1 MAEKIGFISLGCS
14 KNLVNSE
21 EMLACLDKAG
31 FHVTG
36 EIENTAA
43 VVINTCGFL
52 QSAKEEAAEYFRE
65 IALLKDE
72 GKIGKLI
79 VAGCL
84 AEREK
89 EILFDE
95 FPEIDALVGCGS
107 FGEIDKI
114 VRDTLAGQR
123 PSDFGDINAP
133 IPEVSRMLTTPAH
146 TAFIKIAEGCDNRC
160 SYCVI
165 PTLRGS
171 FRSRRIEDIVAEA
184 EDLAAEG
191 VRELILVAQDTT
203 RYGRDLYGELKLSE
217 LLRELCKI
225 EGLKWIRVHYMY
237 PDEIND
243 ELIDTIAGEEKVLKY
258 LDLPIQHVNDR
269 ILRAMNR
276 RGDSAY
282 LDGLFTKLRERIPGL
297 VLRTS
302 LIAGL
307 PGETDEEFTEL
318 CDFLR
323 KHRIERA
330 GVFPYSP
337 ELGSAAYDMP
347 DQVDEETKARRC
359 EIIAD
364 LQMGIMADYNQT
376 LIGKEITVLCEG
388 YDRYSE
394 AFFGRTFADSPE
406 VDGKVFFTCAGE
418 KKPAPGAFVRV
429 RIDEDLDGDPIGEF
443 ICFEK

>member
-1 MAEKIGFISLGCS
+1 MSRKVGFISLGCA
-14 KNLVNSE
+14 KNLVDSE
-21 EMLACLDKAG
+21 EMLARLDAAG
-31 FHVTG
+31 YQVTG
-36 EIENTAA
+36 EIENTDA
-43 VVINTCGFL
+43 VVVNTCGFL
-52 QSAKEEAAEYFRE
+52 QSAKEEAAEYFKE
-65 IALLKDE
+65 ISLLKDE

-89 EILFDE
+89 EELFNE

-107 FGEIDKI
+107 FSEIAE
-114 VRDTLAGQR
+114 VCEETLNGQR
-123 PSDFGDINAP
+123 PARFGDINAP
-133 IPEVSRMLTTPAH
+133 ICEQSRMLTTPQH
-146 TAFIKIAEGCDNRC
+146 TAFLKIAEGCDNRC

-165 PTLRGS
+165 PTLRGK
-171 FRSRRIEDIVAEA
+171 FRSRPIEDVLSEAEA
-184 EDLAAEG
+184 LAQEG
-191 VRELILVAQDTT
+191 VKELILVAQDTT
-203 RYGRDLYGELKLSE
+203 RYGTDLYGELKLSE
-217 LLRELCKI
+217 LLRELCRV
-225 EGLKWIRVHYMY
+225 EGIKWIRVHYMY
-237 PDEIND
+237 PDEIDD
-243 ELIDTIAGEEKVLKY
+243 ELIKTIAEEEKIVKY

-269 ILRAMNR
+269 ILKAMNR
-276 RGDSAY
+276 RGDGAY
-282 LDGLFTKLRERIPGL
+282 LDTLFTKLRREIPGL

-337 ELGSAAYDMP
+337 EPGSLAAEMP
-347 DQVDEETKARRC
+347 DQVDEETKSRRC

-364 LQMGIMADYNQT
+364 LQAQIMADYNET
-376 LIGKEITVLCEG
+376 LIGKEICVLCEG

-406 VDGKVFFTCAGE
+406 VDGKVFFTCQDK
-418 KKPAPGAFVRV
+418 KKPAPGAFVTV

-443 ICFEK
+443 TGFAK